1 MNICLFGDA
10 RSAHIQ
16 CLARHLSA
24 CGHWVHIVTHKYVEV
39 PGATVERFSV
49 PRPSLSHPYRWHAR
63 WERYLLSFLRRF
75 DVVNVHF
82 LLDWGFTPEIM
93 QHGRF
98 VASVW
103 GSDVVVPPGEG
114 EPSPELT
121 ATRIAVLRHADAVTT
136 CGPTFAMTVADY
148 AGLPT
153 ERVDVVPFGVDLD
166 LFKLPECQEDDE
178 PPWESP
184 RQNVVGF
191 YKGFREV
198 YGADALI
205 RAIPIVLDACPET
218 RFELIGDGPQRAEC
232 VALSEELGVA
242 SQIDWQ
248 PRRPHARMVDAL
260 ARWRISVIPSIHEAF
275 AVAALESS
283 AMGVPV
289 VASDVGGLRDTVLH
303 GETGLRVP
311 PQSPEAMARAIV
323 ELLRDDSKRQ
333 RMSRAG
339 RKWVRGLFDWR
350 QVVERWVRQ
359 YQQVCEQAPVAT

>member
-10 RSAHIQ
+10 GSAHIQ

-24 CGHWVHIVTHKYVEV
+24 CGHGVHIVTHKPAEV
-39 PGATVERFSV
+39 DGATVERFRV
-49 PRPSLSHPYRWHAR
+49 PRPSVSRPYGWHGRWK
-63 WERYLLSFLRRF
+63 RYLLSFLRRF

-98 VASVW
+98 VASAW

-114 EPSPELT
+114 GPSPELT

-153 ERVDVVPFGVDLD
+153 ERIDVVPFGVDLD
-166 LFKLPECQEDDE
+166 LFQPSAVKEDDE
-178 PPWESP
+178 PSEGSP
-184 RQNVVGF
+184 REHTVGF
-191 YKGFREV
+191 YKGFREI
-198 YGADALI
+198 YGADTLI
-205 RAIPIVLDACPET
+205 RAIPIVLDTCPDT

-232 VALSEELGVA
+232 VSLAEELGVA

-248 PRRPHARMVDAL
+248 PRRPHARVVDAL
-260 ARWRISVIPSIHEAF
+260 ARWDISVIPSIHEAF
-275 AVAALESS
+275 GVAALESS

-311 PQSPEAMARAIV
+311 PQSPEAMAGAIV
-323 ELLRDDSKRQ
+323 ELLRDDSLRQ
-333 RMSRAG
+333 RMGKAG
-339 RKWVRGLFDWR
+339 RAWVRDLFDWR
-350 QVVERWVRQ
+350 QVVQRWVRQ
-359 YQQVCEQAPVAT
+359 YQRVCEQAPVAT